1 MTSHESADEVP
12 RAAEPAVMA
21 SGIARTQAAQTDG
34 AVPPLST
41 AERDLMYELIAVG
54 VKAVSQG
61 LVLGSGGNLSAR
73 VPGSS
78 RFVVTASST
87 WLDRLDA
94 DDFSVIDMSGG
105 VLLGAPTPSSE
116 WKLHQRTY
124 AVRDDVNAIV
134 HVHPQYA
141 VLVDAIGA
149 PIRLITLDHVAYVRS
164 VGRVGY
170 FPNGSDELA
179 DGAAKQALEH
189 NTMVLAHHGC
199 SAIGEDVDMA
209 FRRATNLEEA
219 ATATYRLLVLG
230 DTGTAFPAEHLTAIH
245 Q

>member
-1 MTSHESADEVP
+1 MTTQHSADELSP
-12 RAAEPAVMA
+12 A
-21 SGIARTQAAQTDG
+21 SGVVLTGDAPPHTDG
-34 AVPPLST
+34 AVAPLSRV
-41 AERDLMYELIAVG
+41 ERALVDELISVG
-54 VKAVSQG
+54 AKAVSQG

-94 DDFSVIDMSGG
+94 DDFSVVDLSGR
-105 VLLGAPTPSSE
+105 VLLGARTPSSE

-124 AVRDDVNAIV
+124 VVRDDVNAIV

-149 PIRLITLDHVAYVRS
+149 PIRLITLDHAVYVRS
-164 VGRVGY
+164 VGRVDY

-199 SAIGEDVDMA
+199 SAMGEDVDMA

-230 DTGTAFPAEHLTAIH
+230 DTRTAFPAEHLNAIH
-245 Q
+245 H